1 MKKSEFITE
10 LRRQLAA
17 LPSGEVEDIVRDQEE
32 YIADAM
38 AAGRT
43 EEQAVAALGE
53 PKAFAASL
61 SAEAKIKKIDE
72 AKGLQQQVSGTIGAV
87 VAILALAPL
96 NLIFVLGPFLALVGI
111 AIAGW
116 AVAVAGVAAAA
127 ALILAFFFKLVFITA
142 GFWAQV
148 STFFLALGSLGLSVL
163 GLVGMYYITYWLVQ
177 GTVAYLKWNLNFVRA
192 GAKQ

>member
-1 MKKSEFITE
+1 MKKSEFTNE

-32 YIADAM
+32 YITDAM

-43 EEQAVAALGE
+43 EEQAVAALGD
-53 PKAFAASL
+53 PRAFAASL
-61 SAEAKIKKIDE
+61 TAEAKIREIDE
-72 AKGLQQQVSGTIGAV
+72 AKGLRQQIGGTIGAV

-192 GAKQ
+192 GVKQ

>member
-1 MKKSEFITE
+1 
-10 LRRQLAA
+10 
-17 LPSGEVEDIVRDQEE
+17 
-32 YIADAM
+32 
-38 AAGRT
+38 
-43 EEQAVAALGE
+43 
-53 PKAFAASL
+53 
-61 SAEAKIKKIDE
+61 
-72 AKGLQQQVSGTIGAV
+72 

-148 STFFLALGSLGLSVL
+148 STFFLALGSLALSVL
-163 GLVGMYYITYWLVQ
+163 GLVFMYYVTYWLVQ
-177 GTVAYLKWNLNFVRA
+177 GTLAYLKWNLTFVKA
-192 GAKQ
+192 GAKS